1 MSIPIP
7 SNSDKAPNKSN
18 KREKEES
25 LWDFMNRDI
34 SLFEAKFSTKNKL
47 VFYGQLET
55 LLSAGLDIRAALEM
69 IELSFNKTKDQQVV
83 QYLLNQVVAG
93 DSLSESMAKSKHF
106 TIYEQYN
113 IQIGEESGKLT
124 TILQDLSD
132 FFEKSIR
139 YQRQL
144 TGALAYPIFVLSFSV
159 LAVLFLLRFLVPMFS
174 GIYGRTGQDLPYLT
188 DLVVHLSEW
197 IGLLLPYFIGL
208 ISMIFVTLYWQR
220 KSIWY
225 KKMMGWV
232 LLHIPLFGKIIQKIY
247 LTRLCQAMA
256 LLLQAGVTLLHTIKL
271 VRQMIDFHPISTSL
285 SETEKQIFQGKD
297 LHETLANY
305 SFYPQQTIALIK
317 VGEESGRLYLM
328 FDRLAK
334 RYSEEVDQQTAIIG
348 ALIEPILIVLLGGVV
363 AIILVAMYLPLFKM
377 STSMGF

>member
-256 LLLQAGVTLLHTIKL
+256 LLLQAGVPLLHTIKL